1 MADVKFTQLES
12 SRLLLRRFTDS
23 DIEPFL
29 AYRSDPDVGRY
40 QEWEPESY
48 TLNDARRFVRA
59 LKTSHPD
66 VPGQWFQF
74 AIEVKATNEMVGD
87 CGLHILRDD
96 PRQAMIG
103 FTLDSSQQGKG
114 YATEAVLRLLDYVF
128 NSLNKHRVIATTDC
142 ENTKSIALLERIGM
156 RREGHFL
163 QNIWFKGAW
172 GDEYQYAML
181 KSEWLAMTHEQP

>member
-1 MADVKFTQLES
+1 MADVKFTQIES
-12 SRLLLRRFTDS
+12 SRLFLRQFTDS
-23 DIEPFL
+23 DTEPFL

-48 TLNDARRFVRA
+48 ALNDARRFVRA

-87 CGLHILRDD
+87 CGLHILRGD

-103 FTLDSSQQGKG
+103 FTFDSSQQGKG

-172 GDEYQYAML
+172 GDEYQYAIL
-181 KSEWLAMTHEQP
+181 KSEWFAMTHEQL